1 MGESTPTETKHGTP
15 TYRSGSLESG
25 LIKVGY
31 KVIRGLYTSAL
42 GMMAAQTQSEVIG
55 DNVANLKTP
64 GYKEQLVSNI
74 SFPSLLIQRM
84 GGNQAS
90 ETVQIGGLGTGV
102 GVDRAAL
109 SNVQGA
115 LQTTDVKTDLA
126 LTSPGYFV
134 VQTPGGER
142 YTRNGHFQLDANGML
157 QSPDGYALQ
166 GEKGLIGP
174 LSSDFSVSADGT
186 VMDKGQSV
194 DRLRVVEI
202 PADALKREGQSLY
215 SASQPV
221 QVSTGAQ
228 VLQGSIEASN
238 VDLSGQMI
246 QMMTVMKAYEA
257 NQRVI
262 QTQDEMLGKAVNEV
276 GKI

>member
-1 MGESTPTETKHGTP
+1 M
-15 TYRSGSLESG
+15 
-25 LIKVGY
+25 
-31 KVIRGLYTSAL
+31 IRGLYTSASA
-42 GMMAAQTQSEVIG
+42 MIAAQTQSEVIG

-142 YTRNGHFQLDANGML
+142 YTRNGHFQRDANGML

-166 GEKGLIGP
+166 GEKGPIGP

-186 VMDKGQSV
+186 VMDKGQSL
-194 DRLRVVEI
+194 DRLRVVDI

-221 QVSTGAQ
+221 QVSSGAQ

>member
-1 MGESTPTETKHGTP
+1 M
-15 TYRSGSLESG
+15 
-25 LIKVGY
+25 
-31 KVIRGLYTSAL
+31 IRGLYTSAS

-55 DNVANLKTP
+55 DNVANVKTP
-64 GYKEQLVSNI
+64 GYKEQLASNI

-90 ETVQIGGLGTGV
+90 ENVQIGGLGTGV

-142 YTRNGHFQLDANGML
+142 YTRNGNFQLDSQGML
-157 QSPDGYALQ
+157 QTPDGNAVL
-166 GEKGLIGP
+166 GEKGPIGP

-186 VMDKGQSV
+186 IMDKGQSL
-194 DRLRVVEI
+194 DRLRVVDI
-202 PADALKREGQSLY
+202 PTDALKREGQSLY
-215 SASQPV
+215 SSSQPV
-221 QVSTGAQ
+221 QVSTAAQ

>member
-1 MGESTPTETKHGTP
+1 MS
-15 TYRSGSLESG
+15 
-25 LIKVGY
+25 
-31 KVIRGLYTSAL
+31 
-42 GMMAAQTQSEVIG
+42 AAQTLSEVIG
-55 DNVANLKTP
+55 DNVANVKTP
-64 GYKEQLVSNI
+64 GYKEQLASNV
-74 SFPSLLIQRM
+74 SFPSMLIERM
-84 GGNQAS
+84 GGNQVS
-90 ETVQIGGLGTGV
+90 GTVNIGGLGTGV

-142 YTRNGHFQLDANGML
+142 YTRNGHFQLDANGIL
-157 QSPDGYALQ
+157 QTPDGYALL
-166 GEKGLIGP
+166 GEKGPIGP

-186 VMDKGQSV
+186 IMDKGQIL
-194 DRLRVVEI
+194 DRLRVVDI
-202 PADALKREGQSLY
+202 PSDALKREGQSLY
-215 SASQPV
+215 SATQPV
-221 QVSTGAQ
+221 QGSTSAQ

-238 VDLSGQMI
+238 VDLSGQMV

-257 NQRVI
+257 NQKVI
-262 QTQDEMLGKAVNEV
+262 QTEDSMLDKAVNEV

>member
-1 MGESTPTETKHGTP
+1 
-15 TYRSGSLESG
+15 
-25 LIKVGY
+25 
-31 KVIRGLYTSAL
+31 
-42 GMMAAQTQSEVIG
+42 MMAAQTRSEVIG
-55 DNVANLKTP
+55 DNVANVKTP
-64 GYKEQLVSNI
+64 GYKEQLASNI
-74 SFPSLLIQRM
+74 AFPSMLIERM

-115 LQTTDVKTDLA
+115 LQTTDLKTDLA

-134 VQTPGGER
+134 VQTLGGER
-142 YTRNGHFQLDANGML
+142 YTRNGQFQIDGNGTL
-157 QSPDGYALQ
+157 QTPDGNAVL
-166 GEKGLIGP
+166 GEKGPIGP
-174 LSSDFSVSADGT
+174 LSSDFSVKADGT
-186 VMDKGQSV
+186 IMDKGQSL
-194 DRLRVVEI
+194 DRLRVVDI

-221 QVSTGAQ
+221 QASTTAQ

-262 QTQDEMLGKAVNEV
+262 QTEDSMLDKAVNEV